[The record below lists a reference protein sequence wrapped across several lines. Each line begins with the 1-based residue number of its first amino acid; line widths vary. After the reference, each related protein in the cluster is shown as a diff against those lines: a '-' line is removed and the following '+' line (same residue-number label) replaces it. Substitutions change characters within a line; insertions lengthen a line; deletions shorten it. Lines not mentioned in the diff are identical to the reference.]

1 MEKIDYGFYDSIDN
15 TATRWLAWN
24 LKEHKKIGFKCI
36 DGSRLQ
42 ELWLLCMARNLNI
55 YSEEVIY
62 IKTSLFNYLWL
73 RFFKK
78 FKFLRKYR
86 KRKHQD
92 VFLIDGITFIEEV
105 AEACNATVDVIANI
119 YVIYYKR

>member
-24 LKEHKKIGFKCI
+24 LNEHKKIGFTYI
-36 DGSRLQ
+36 DGSRPQ

-55 YSEEVIY
+55 YSEKVVY

-86 KRKHQD
+86 KHKHQD
-92 VFLIDGITFIEEV
+92 VFLIDGIAFIEEV
-105 AEACNATVDVIANI
+105 AEACNATVDVIADI
-119 YVIYYKR
+119 YEIYYKR

>member
-24 LKEHKKIGFKCI
+24 LNEHKKIGFCCTF
-36 DGSRLQ
+36 GGNQQ

-62 IKTSLFNYLWL
+62 IQTSIFNYLWL
-73 RFFKK
+73 KYIKK
-78 FKFLRKYR
+78 FKFLRKYNA
-86 KRKHQD
+86 RKHQD
-92 VFLIDGITFIEEV
+92 VFLIDGIAFIEQV
-105 AEACNATVDVIANI
+105 AEACGATIDTIADI
-119 YVIYYKR
+119 YETYYRR

>member
-24 LKEHKKIGFKCI
+24 LNEHKKIGFKYI
-36 DGSRLQ
+36 DGSRFE

-55 YSEEVIY
+55 YSEEVVY
-62 IKTSLFNYLWL
+62 IKTSLLNYLWL

-78 FKFLRKYR
+78 FKFLRRYHAR
-86 KRKHQD
+86 EHQD
-92 VFLIDGITFIEEV
+92 VFLIDGIAFIEEV
-105 AEACNATVDVIANI
+105 AEACNATVDIIANI
-119 YVIYYKR
+119 YEIYYKR